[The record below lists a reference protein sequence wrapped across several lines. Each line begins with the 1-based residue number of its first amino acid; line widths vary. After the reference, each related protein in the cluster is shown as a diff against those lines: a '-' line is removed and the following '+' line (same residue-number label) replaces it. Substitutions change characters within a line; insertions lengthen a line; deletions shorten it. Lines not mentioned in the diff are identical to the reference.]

1 MVYLVGGTR
10 RSEQTLM
17 GPSSHK
23 VRSGKTHDLNGQGDF
38 TATGAL
44 EILFRKSWQ
53 LLSSHAGSYIPG

>member
-23 VRSGKTHDLNGQGDF
+23 VRSGKTHDLNGQRDF
-38 TATGAL
+38 TATGNLVSKELATF
-44 EILFRKSWQ
+44 ILPCRVIDSR
-53 LLSSHAGSYIPG
+53 LN